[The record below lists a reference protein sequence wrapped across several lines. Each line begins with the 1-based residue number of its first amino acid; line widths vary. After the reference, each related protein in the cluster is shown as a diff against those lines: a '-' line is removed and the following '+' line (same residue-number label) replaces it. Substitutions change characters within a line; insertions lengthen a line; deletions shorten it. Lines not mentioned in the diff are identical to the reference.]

1 MSEYKEKILIVTAK
15 WPFESNS
22 TDGGDATLKEILK
35 AVQGE
40 FTVDLFCFRNDQG
53 KANTMEGVR
62 QVMIYQ
68 DDFAVFKNYAKH
80 DKEKFRIRLRQAKVA
95 AKQIKKIGDN
105 YDLIVVQHMMF
116 LLEMGKEAELLRSK
130 VVLYPMFTGTSYVMS
145 GEKVPSRYMKKEK
158 TVLRKVGLIITPSD
172 LEKEK
177 LITQYNVSPSH
188 IKVIPRTVRFSYSS
202 RVCKPREK
210 VHLVYIAAVR
220 LQKNHLLAMR
230 LVRELLRKKINVVLN
245 CIGAIQDTKI
255 YEECNDY
262 IKKNNMEGHV
272 VFHGNKPFMEV
283 EKIVAQCDINISV
296 SNWETFGRGIYEGM
310 VVGLPT
316 IILEKLECIKMATC
330 IGIYP
335 CIVKDI
341 FDMAKTIERL
351 ICDNEFYQL
360 ESVKGERLQVVLD
373 ENRIYQMVCKSYK
386 EFIDNGKI

>member
-245 CIGAIQDTKI
+245 CIGAIQDNIIMMSKNKRNVLQHQLYNNNIDLKDIEENCERIKI
-255 YEECNDY
+255 EIISF
-262 IKKNNMEGHV
+262 IKGIVPHELVKVANKQSRIGYCEG
-272 VFHGNKPFMEV
+272 
-283 EKIVAQCDINISV
+283 D
-296 SNWETFGRGIYEGM
+296 TRY
-310 VVGLPT
+310 
-316 IILEKLECIKMATC
+316 C
-330 IGIYP
+330 IGNTCNSDIVIYDEG
-335 CIVKDI
+335 K
-341 FDMAKTIERL
+341 
-351 ICDNEFYQL
+351 NE
-360 ESVKGERLQVVLD
+360 
-373 ENRIYQMVCKSYK
+373 NI
-386 EFIDNGKI
+386 NN